1 MQLAQF
7 LLPFN
12 WLTRMLASFSV
23 RTRIVLLALIPVA
36 GFVANGFT
44 YTSGEGD
51 VGRTFDTF
59 TRSAALADASRD
71 FKSAVASMRIVVKD
85 FNVKPSDSLVAGF
98 EYAYAVAL
106 RNLDTI
112 EASVDKGHAESI
124 AGMSQDLN
132 ALREAF
138 NNLVREQNTLG
149 FDESSGL
156 RRQLQVAGNAVER
169 IINDNMSGLPEAD
182 ATN

>member
-1 MQLAQF
+1 MQLTHF

-12 WLTRMLASFSV
+12 WLTRILASFSV

-36 GFVANGFT
+36 GFMANGFT

-51 VGRTFDTF
+51 VARTFDTF

-85 FNVKPSDSLVAGF
+85 FSVKPSDTLVAGF

-106 RNLDTI
+106 RNLDSL

-124 AGMSQDLN
+124 AGMSRNLN
-132 ALREAF
+132 ALR
-138 NNLVREQNTLG
+138 
-149 FDESSGL
+149 
-156 RRQLQVAGNAVER
+156 
-169 IINDNMSGLPEAD
+169 
-182 ATN
+182 